1 MPHKHL
7 KIYERPPLKNPKL
20 VMGLT
25 GWMDGGEVSTGTIEC
40 LLEALQGHKIA
51 EMDPEPFYIMNFPG
65 TMEISALFRPY
76 VRYADGLLDKL
87 QGPTNTVY
95 VDKDHHLVFF
105 IGREP
110 HMHWAEYAAGIFSL
124 VEEFNIN
131 GIYFVGSF
139 AGLVPHTREPKIIS
153 VVSDEKLKEQLKD
166 FKVKFSDY
174 EGPAGIS
181 SYLLKIAR
189 ERGIS
194 MTTLVAE
201 IPAYIQGRNPKC
213 IEAVTRRL
221 AAMLQIEI
229 NLDSMRRLSDDFER
243 RLTEA
248 VQEREELA
256 EHITKLEE
264 NYDKEFFDTEMPD
277 LKRFLLQQGIRLD

>member
-1 MPHKHL
+1 
-7 KIYERPPLKNPKL
+7 
-20 VMGLT
+20 
-25 GWMDGGEVSTGTIEC
+25 
-40 LLEALQGHKIA
+40 
-51 EMDPEPFYIMNFPG
+51 
-65 TMEISALFRPY
+65 
-76 VRYADGLLDKL
+76 
-87 QGPTNTVY
+87 

-105 IGREP
+105 VGKEP
-110 HMHWAEYAAGIFSL
+110 HMHWAEYTAGIFSL

-131 GIYFVGSF
+131 GIYFVGSY
-139 AGLVPHTREPKIIS
+139 AGLAPHTREPKIMS

-181 SYLLKIAR
+181 TFLLKIAR

-221 AAMLQIEI
+221 ASMLKLEI
-229 NLDSMRRLSDDFER
+229 DIDDMRRVSDDFER

-248 VQEREELA
+248 VQEREELTD
-256 EHITKLEE
+256 HITKLEE
-264 NYDKEFFDTEMPD
+264 NYDKELFDTEMPD